1 MKEKEQ
7 QLFNEW
13 RCEREYSSF
22 IADGVQQPLKIT
34 FVLKEANWIN
44 GNVDLREF
52 LLSDPKGSYW
62 KTWNKIARWYSSQAP
77 AAKNRNI
84 LNKKGDIPM

>member
-13 RCEREYSSF
+13 RREREYSSF

-52 LLSDPKGSYW
+52 LLSDPKRKLLENVEQDCQVVLLPGTSRQKPEYP
-62 KTWNKIARWYSSQAP
+62 K
-77 AAKNRNI
+77 
-84 LNKKGDIPM
+84 